1 MKLKKYEMNIRNTDQ
16 DSDVSFSS
24 RSNQFSNIALGTSE
38 TQISEVFSLVKTG
51 EVVGNDFQLK

>member
-1 MKLKKYEMNIRNTDQ
+1 VKLKKYEMNIRNTDQ

-24 RSNQFSNIALGTSE
+24 RSNQFSSIALGTSE